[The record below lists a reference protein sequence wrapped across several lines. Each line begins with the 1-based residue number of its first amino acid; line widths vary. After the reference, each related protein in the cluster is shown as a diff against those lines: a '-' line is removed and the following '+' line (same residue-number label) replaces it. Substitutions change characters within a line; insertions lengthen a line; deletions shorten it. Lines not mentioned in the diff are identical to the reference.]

1 MQEYICRDGRMS
13 VNGICAIDQKN
24 STEAYNTTQN
34 IIDESKNDRVSNN
47 LDTEKGS
54 FSWDMDKPSKVENF
68 TNTISKSI
76 NEYNNF
82 IEQNLGISSVTQNTL
97 RAATSIG
104 AITSGGTLTGVLGPF
119 ALPAIIGNAMLG
131 KKNESLE
138 KLTDQDRQG
147 ENKDPIDMM
156 TYDIPNYNDSG
167 FNIHNDGG
175 NNQDFGGGASYDN
188 AASTGAKDGFGYGL

>member
-24 STEAYNTTQN
+24 STEANNTTQN

-54 FSWDMDKPSKVENF
+54 FSWDMDKPSKVESF

-131 KKNESLE
+131 KENERIE